1 MSITANCVRAAAL
14 SWLLCVA
21 VSVASA
27 ADAIP
32 PAEIGGPST
41 TLKGL
46 HLLYQYETGREYQLD
61 FDTETVTFLAH
72 KDPTAA
78 PGTVFTPGTMH
89 YRARKLRDDLYLV
102 HWLNRSPEM
111 GNIHVALILDLKQ
124 RLLHVS
130 ALMPHGMEFFDIAHF
145 EKMSWDKASK

>member
-1 MSITANCVRAAAL
+1 MRVIASFTRFLACALLAVTPLRATLAGE
-14 SWLLCVA
+14 
-21 VSVASA
+21 
-27 ADAIP
+27 AIP

-41 TLKGL
+41 SLKGL

-61 FDTETVTFLAH
+61 FDADTVTFLAH

-111 GNIHVALILDLKQ
+111 GNIHVALIIDLKQ
-124 RLLHVS
+124 KIVHVS
-130 ALMPHGMEFFDIAHF
+130 ALMPGGMEFFDIAHF
-145 EKMSWDKASK
+145 EKESWNKGDQ